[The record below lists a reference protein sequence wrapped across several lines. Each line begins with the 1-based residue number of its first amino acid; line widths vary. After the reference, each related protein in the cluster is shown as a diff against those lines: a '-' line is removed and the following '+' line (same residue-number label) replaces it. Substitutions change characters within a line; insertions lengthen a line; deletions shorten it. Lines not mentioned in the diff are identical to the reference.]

1 MHTRDLIQYLGELKE
16 NNNRAWFVMN
26 KPRYDIL
33 RAEFLDIVTKLIADI
48 AKFDPPI
55 AACNPKKA
63 IFRIN
68 RDVRFANDKSP
79 YKTYFSAAIT
89 ASGMKKP
96 SQGGGPMYYFH
107 IDDQGTLLLAAGEY
121 MPPSDRV
128 RSIRKAV
135 AADAGN
141 FGKVLKNRKMLE
153 TFGGLNEE
161 SKLSR
166 PPKGFDAESPHI
178 ESIKLKNF
186 LVEKSHSIK
195 RKIPADLGR
204 DLAADFKNALPL
216 VTWLRQV
223 KTETKAGEE

>member
-1 MHTRDLIQYLGELKE
+1 MHTRDLMQYLAELKE

-33 RAEFLDIVTKLIADI
+33 RAEFLELVTKLIADI
-48 AKFDPPI
+48 ARFDPPI

-79 YKTYFSAAIT
+79 YKTNFSAAIT

-107 IDDQGTLLLAAGEY
+107 IDAEGTLLLAAGEY
-121 MPPSDRV
+121 MPPTDRV
-128 RSIRKAV
+128 RSIRNAI
-135 AADAGN
+135 AADPKG
-141 FGKVLKNRKMLE
+141 FGKMVKNKNMLE
-153 TFGGLNEE
+153 AFGGLDEE

-166 PPKGFDAESPHI
+166 PPKGFDAETPHI
-178 ESIKLKNF
+178 EHIKLKNF
-186 LVEKSHSIK
+186 LVEKHYSIK
-195 RKIPADLGR
+195 RKIPADLGK
-204 DLAADFKNALPL
+204 DLAAEFKHALPL

-223 KTETKAGEE
+223 RTELKVEE